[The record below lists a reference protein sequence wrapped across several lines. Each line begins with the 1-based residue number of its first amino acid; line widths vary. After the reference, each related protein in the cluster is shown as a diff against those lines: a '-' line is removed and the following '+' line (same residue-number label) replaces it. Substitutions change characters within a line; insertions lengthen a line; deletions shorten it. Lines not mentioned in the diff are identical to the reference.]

1 MAKLFNSQDLLDGFT
16 TSCGFNPAFRL
27 YNLTT
32 FISVTGIT
40 ASGLTTSLA
49 NSTCRPGSISRRY
62 GTEKVNTAITTLECD
77 LIILAEQPTV
87 PLKSNI
93 KRIGLVHGFLISQ
106 KGECVKFPEVHSVS
120 LICTKNGCIPNAGS
134 LLLGAYLY
142 VIKSTPSI
150 PQMGILDLAF
160 GHSNTGGYCAY
171 KKFGF
176 DYRAGLF
183 NDCYPPEDGGYDN
196 LPMAVDISPWQ
207 PEYIIQLT
215 TGAVK
220 LPKGPLCDLR
230 GDQQLTQSFIDK
242 MIFLLNEGVTP
253 DNIRLS
259 LTIPEYI
266 SAFDII
272 SVPINK
278 AYNEHTPLTS
288 LIDTATASAL
298 LLKLKET
305 VPVDTP
311 PPPIPDIVPLILPT
325 TRRPTKEDKK
335 EIAAE
340 TKEITQKNKRS
351 AALAVTRGT
360 TQGSLGGKKM
370 GSRKRKH
377 KKTMRTKKHKRHV
390 SKKRY

>member
-1 MAKLFNSQDLLDGFT
+1 
-16 TSCGFNPAFRL
+16 
-27 YNLTT
+27 
-32 FISVTGIT
+32 
-40 ASGLTTSLA
+40 
-49 NSTCRPGSISRRY
+49 
-62 GTEKVNTAITTLECD
+62 
-77 LIILAEQPTV
+77 
-87 PLKSNI
+87 
-93 KRIGLVHGFLISQ
+93 
-106 KGECVKFPEVHSVS
+106 
-120 LICTKNGCIPNAGS
+120 
-134 LLLGAYLY
+134 
-142 VIKSTPSI
+142 
-150 PQMGILDLAF
+150 
-160 GHSNTGGYCAY
+160 
-171 KKFGF
+171 
-176 DYRAGLF
+176 
-183 NDCYPPEDGGYDN
+183 
-196 LPMAVDISPWQ
+196 
-207 PEYIIQLT
+207 
-215 TGAVK
+215 
-220 LPKGPLCDLR
+220 
-230 GDQQLTQSFIDK
+230 

-305 VPVDTP
+305 VHVDTP